1 MKKTG
6 AGANAVFVNVF
17 TQPLHADQES
27 FTSIRYTG
35 YMQKRDSEV
44 GCTFKRVMPKPWE
57 KLSNNMEG
65 VAFGG
70 FSE

>member
-35 YMQKRDSEV
+35 YMQKRYAQASGQQVHVLKE
-44 GCTFKRVMPKPWE
+44 
-57 KLSNNMEG
+57 
-65 VAFGG
+65 
-70 FSE
+70 